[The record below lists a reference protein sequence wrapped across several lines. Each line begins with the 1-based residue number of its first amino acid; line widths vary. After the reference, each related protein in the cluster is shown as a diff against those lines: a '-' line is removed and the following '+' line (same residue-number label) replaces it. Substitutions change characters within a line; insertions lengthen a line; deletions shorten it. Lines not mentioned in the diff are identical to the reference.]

1 MNSKKD
7 TQQYVIQFEKRI
19 SNVLFYALIASLCRA
34 QVKDVGTVSR
44 APVEIII
51 KKFTSIKFGSKENT
65 PAKIG

>member
-1 MNSKKD
+1 
-7 TQQYVIQFEKRI
+7 
-19 SNVLFYALIASLCRA
+19 VLFYALIASLCRA